1 MEPLVEIK
9 NLSIRFPEGNSTF
22 EAVKGISFSIG
33 KGEIVGVV
41 GESGSGKSM
50 SALALMGLLPKD
62 AEIASGSLCFQGE
75 DLVTMK
81 PEKRR
86 QLCGSKMAMVF
97 QEPMTSL
104 NPVLKIERQVGES
117 LRIHT
122 KLGNAEIHERVVQ
135 ALSEV
140 GLPDPEGLCG
150 KYPHELS
157 GGMRQRVMIAQAMIN
172 SPSLLIADEPTT
184 ALDCVV
190 QAQILELL
198 RNIHRTKGTSIL
210 FISHDLNV
218 VRALCSRV
226 IVVYKGE
233 IVEEGQTEDV
243 LLHPKHEYTR
253 HLVASIPEGEK
264 GESSGGEILRLTD
277 LNVFYDVRGGLFR
290 KKGKKHV
297 IHDLNLSARE
307 GEIVG
312 IVGES
317 GCGKST
323 LARLALGLIEP
334 TEGTVRF
341 KNAPIPERD
350 SAAWRAQRASMQMIH
365 QDPYACFDPRLPIIV
380 QVAEPLRHHRGLSKE
395 AAAKAALEVLRA
407 AGLPAH
413 HAGRRPSVMSG
424 GQLQRAAIARAVALE
439 PALLVC
445 DEPVASLDVSIQA
458 QVLELLL
465 QLRNRMKMA
474 MLFVSHNL
482 SVVRCIC
489 DRVTVMYLGRIV
501 ESGTVEA
508 VFSRPLHPYTK
519 LLMASTP
526 GADAHVVRYYPKGAM
541 PSPIDRPKGCVFASR
556 CPLAEARCRTDVP
569 PLRDDGSGHLAAC
582 FSGPS
587 FLLHPEA

>member
-323 LARLALGLIEP
+323 LSKTILGLHDNYTGEVK
-334 TEGTVRF
+334 VRDGVR
-341 KNAPIPERD
+341 P
-350 SAAWRAQRASMQMIH
+350 QMVF
-365 QDPYACFDPRLPIIV
+365 QDPAGSLNPARTIGWILEEPLRLRGIRDRAERRQLVKEMLENVGLDESFAARHPRELSGGQKQRISIGVALLMDPRLV
-380 QVAEPLRHHRGLSKE
+380 
-395 AAAKAALEVLRA
+395 
-407 AGLPAH
+407 
-413 HAGRRPSVMSG
+413 
-424 GQLQRAAIARAVALE
+424 IA
-439 PALLVC
+439 
-445 DEPVASLDVSIQA
+445 DEPVSALDVTVQSQI
-458 QVLELLL
+458 LNLLL
-465 QLRNRMKMA
+465 KLHAEKRLA
-474 MLFVSHNL
+474 ILFISHDLN
-482 SVVRCIC
+482 VVRGLCS
-489 DRVTVMYLGRIV
+489 RVMVIYKGVIV
-501 ESGTVEA
+501 EEGLAEEIYEHPA
-508 VFSRPLHPYTK
+508 HPYTK
-519 LLMASTP
+519 LLLEAAIGGDTMELDAEAGKQSAEKCIFYERCP
-526 GADAHVVRYYPKGAM
+526 KRREACAHVPL
-541 PSPIDRPKGCVFASR
+541 SPEAVQLSR
-556 CPLAEARCRTDVP
+556 THWARCIQI
-569 PLRDDGSGHLAAC
+569 GII
-582 FSGPS
+582 
-587 FLLHPEA
+587 